1 MDKVCFLTT
10 GQGITSTLANHLCNI
25 AKEEMQSIQSALD
38 NIAFHNIY
46 VELLSGE
53 QSKQIRQGYTAEELQ
68 EVIAKVEYQ
77 AKLTAFIAYFR
88 ECIKQKEAI
97 IERIKALAVD
107 DYERLQKLEPLAIP
121 RQPRELTLDEYIAEC
136 HSLEEYQEYYHI
148 GALAAAYGKTVHPG
162 QAFSI
167 AKTDFNK
174 RAKNTIDV
182 EGTGEQTIIRRYE
195 ATIDQQAL
203 EKVFFEQQANYR
215 DYQARANKLKAEY
228 EEKHYLY
235 TKQQTD
241 AYNQEYAIYR
251 QALADRFELYARYQ
265 EEEIR
270 RIGSLKIVVPE
281 RLQETFNLLRS
292 LGKDG
297 SL

>member
-1 MDKVCFLTT
+1 MEQVCFLTT
-10 GQGITSTLANHLCNI
+10 DQGITSTLANHLCNI

-68 EVIAKVEYQ
+68 ETITKVEYQ
-77 AKLTAFIAYFR
+77 ARLTAFIAYFR
-88 ECIKQKEAI
+88 ESIQQKEALVK
-97 IERIKALAVD
+97 RIKELTLD
-107 DYERLQKLEPLAIP
+107 DYEREHQLNPLLVP
-121 RQPRELTLDEYIAEC
+121 KKPRELSLDEYIAEC
-136 HSLEEYQEYYHI
+136 HSLEEYQEYYHV

-162 QAFSI
+162 QAFST

-174 RAKNTIDV
+174 RAKNSIDI
-182 EGTGEQTIIRRYE
+182 EGTGEHTIIRRYE
-195 ATIDQQAL
+195 PTIEQEPL
-203 EKVFFEQQANYR
+203 EKIFFEQQALYR

-235 TKQQTD
+235 TKAQSE
-241 AYNQEYAIYR
+241 AYDEECQVYR
-251 QALADRFELYARYQ
+251 QACVDRSHLFVRYQ
-265 EEEIR
+265 KDEIR
-270 RIGSLKIVVPE
+270 RIGALKIVVPE
-281 RLQETFNLLRS
+281 RLLETFNHLRS